1 MAIKQELHL
10 ENNYMKTKKFN
21 NMIEAF
27 ECDFVLARDGTHSLQ
42 ELEKRIKAGDVR
54 LLKDIELLEELSW
67 LLRNGEAEI
76 HLVEV

>member
-1 MAIKQELHL
+1 
-10 ENNYMKTKKFN
+10 MKTKKFN

-27 ECDFVLARDGTHSLQ
+27 ECDFVLARNGTHSLQ

>member
-1 MAIKQELHL
+1 
-10 ENNYMKTKKFN
+10 MKTKKFN

-67 LLRNGEAEI
+67 LLRHGEAEI